1 MSGSKKSS
9 LGQDDGDRSQERWK
23 GYEERCGDVE
33 RQDGE
38 KQREEKR
45 KRVRREGMSSQP
57 EQSVPLSQES
67 QHSGKAGTHQVGRTR
82 VRET

>member
-1 MSGSKKSS
+1 M
-9 LGQDDGDRSQERWK
+9 
-23 GYEERCGDVE
+23 E

-45 KRVRREGMSSQP
+45 KRVMREGMSSQP

-82 VRET
+82 VRETETRSEVPSPDLPTLPSLSVLRLISTYP